1 MKVSLSGKNQ
11 AESKKEL
18 SALLSEWIGPD
29 AGKKEALQDNSGE
42 AKDPAPVENRPIE
55 PASSQLKGPS
65 ILKWI
70 LFLLIIAYAVI
81 SYYHVPILTAMGN
94 YLILEHPLKKADL
107 IVCTPGPPLEQSL
120 TAAQLYHQGLAPR
133 IFIPQES
140 PPAGLAALKEQGGHY
155 PEASSLFLK
164 TLSGLNVPESACI
177 VGNRVVDSI
186 WEEAEELR
194 SKVPRLEIRSM
205 IVVTSA
211 SRARRTYRV
220 FKHILDGKK
229 VTIMMSPSRYSGFK
243 ADSWWKRD
251 RTISDAVTEYQ
262 KLVYYAVRGIW

>member
-1 MKVSLSGKNQ
+1 MKVSLSRKNP
-11 AESKKEL
+11 AGSTKEL

-29 AGKKEALQDNSGE
+29 AGKKEAQQDNRGE
-42 AKDPAPVENRPIE
+42 AKDPAPAEYRPIE
-55 PASSQLKGPS
+55 PESGRLKGPG

-70 LFLLIIAYAVI
+70 LFLLILAYAVI

-94 YLILEHPLKKADL
+94 YLILEDPLKKADL

-120 TAAQLYHQGLAPR
+120 TAAELYHQGLAPR
-133 IFIPQES
+133 IFIPQEA
-140 PPAGLAALKEQGGHY
+140 PPAGLSALKEQGGHY
-155 PEASSLFLK
+155 PEASGLFME
-164 TLSGLNVPESACI
+164 TLTGLNVPESACI
-177 VGNRVVDSI
+177 VGNRVVDSV
-186 WEEAEELR
+186 WEEAEALR
-194 SKVPRLEIRSM
+194 NRVLRLGIRSM

-211 SRARRTYRV
+211 SRSRRTYRV
-220 FKHILDGKK
+220 FKHILDGKE

-262 KLVYYAVRGIW
+262 KLVYYAIRGIW